1 MQDWLV
7 KLADYLQLP
16 ISTLLLF
23 GALWKFFKTA
33 ILNEIKKQTEKD
45 LILLQSECN
54 KEVLEKLENQ
64 KADLQKDINTY
75 NSKLEHKVLS
85 AIEDQKADI
94 QKKLNEQMADF
105 QVAHTRYSYIKRE
118 EINAYRI
125 FYGKLL
131 KAYYKFRH
139 FALRKNDINVYEMGY
154 GFFEEHILNF
164 DIPNQ
169 MKEEVL
175 RAIKNKEKNAQILFD
190 RAQIVQLHYSFRQAD
205 KEQEEYFMENELFFY
220 DEICL
225 SIRQFQNRMDDLNL
239 YYGLALG
246 QSYEMAGALCVSM
259 FGKLMNEAEFR
270 KDVDDLSKDLDVIK
284 ELIKKEIHEH

>member
-1 MQDWLV
+1 MEKFLLAAVKELGLTVTGLAIICILLWL
-7 KLADYLQLP
+7 
-16 ISTLLLF
+16 
-23 GALWKFFKTA
+23 FKNA
-33 ILNEIKKQTEKD
+33 ILKG
-45 LILLQSECN
+45 
-54 KEVLEKLENQ
+54 LEKSIKEDLMAKEAEHNQKLLSAIENQ
-64 KADLQKDINTY
+64 KADLQRELNDY
-75 NSKLEHKVLS
+75 NASLEANVLS
-85 AIEDQKADI
+85 AIEKQKAELQRD
-94 QKKLNEQMADF
+94 LNKQIADF
-105 QVAHTRYSYIKRE
+105 QVAHTRYSYIKKE
-118 EINAYRI
+118 EIDAYRI

-205 KEQEEYFMENELFFY
+205 KEQEEYFMENELFFN

-225 SIRQFQNRMDDLNL
+225 PIRQFQNRMDDLNL
-239 YYGLALG
+239 YYALALG
-246 QSYEMAGALCVSM
+246 QSYEMAGTLCASK
-259 FGKLMNEAEFR
+259 FGKLMNETEFR
-270 KDVDDLSKDLDVIK
+270 KDVDGLSKDLDGIR